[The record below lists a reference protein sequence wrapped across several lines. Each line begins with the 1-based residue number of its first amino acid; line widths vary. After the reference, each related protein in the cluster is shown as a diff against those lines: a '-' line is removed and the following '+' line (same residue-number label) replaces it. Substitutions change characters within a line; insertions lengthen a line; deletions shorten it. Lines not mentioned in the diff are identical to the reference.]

1 MSSPTRAS
9 TEVEGPSHCP
19 LNSQEDHS
27 ALKTN
32 LPYIDL
38 NLGTPQKNSE
48 VLYVRVHQSLLLRHP
63 SSKLWYF
70 CRGLD
75 RQGEGKIVLA
85 PQQLA
90 RLKESKSTIYRW
102 LREGRELGLFTC
114 YWWQGNTLKVILGGL
129 FKSCIKSQVTSW
141 GAAAVVPL
149 EQLLEG
155 NGRRKIAIAIA
166 TQDLQERSRY
176 AAKSQLNR
184 LERRCFDVPTVDQ
197 LLNPPTSRKLD
208 GGGPRGVVHLGNSR
222 LFVGRSFIP
231 FGVSQSRVCEGL
243 NSQPTSCGVSR
254 WTLRRQ
260 LDKLSV
266 TKRQITQAKP
276 EYKEVSNVI
285 GLGGASW
292 MCKSDADVS
301 FRYVDTGVILLN
313 EPNGKSSSRREG
325 GHRLDTDRLSR
336 RYFGAVWLYR
346 CNLYNLSYSL
356 TSMKT
361 TRRNWKRSQAAAT
374 QQQPVENS
382 VSTFTP
388 QTPLREEMP
397 AACSEGSAAGDH
409 IKGSK
414 NDNPQPESVSANS
427 EEKPSCW
434 YEAKAKLLQQQQE
447 RKQAKLKS
455 LESLSVEPMQDYW
468 TKLYNR

>member
-1 MSSPTRAS
+1 MSSPNKLAYQ
-9 TEVEGPSHCP
+9 VEGLSKCP
-19 LNSQEDHS
+19 LYGEEYS
-27 ALKTN
+27 ALDTN
-32 LPYIDL
+32 VPYIDSG
-38 NLGTPQKNSE
+38 LGKPQKTSE
-48 VLYVRVHQSLLLRHP
+48 VLYVRVHQSLLVLHP
-63 SSKLWYF
+63 CSKLWYF

-75 RQGEGKIVLA
+75 RHGEGKIVLA
-85 PQQLA
+85 PQQIE

-114 YWWQGNTLKVILGGL
+114 YWWCGNTLKVILGGL
-129 FKSCIKSQVTSW
+129 IKACIKSQVKNW
-141 GAAAVVPL
+141 GTAAVVPL
-149 EQLLEG
+149 EELLEG

-176 AAKSQLNR
+176 AAKSQLNS

-197 LLNPPTSRKLD
+197 LLNPPTSQKLD
-208 GGGPRGVVHLGNSR
+208 GGGTRGVVHLGNSR

-231 FGVSQSRVCEGL
+231 FGVSQSRVCEVL

-260 LDKLSV
+260 LEKLDV

-276 EYKEVSNVI
+276 EYKELSNVI
-285 GLGGASW
+285 ELGAASW

-325 GHRLDTDRLSR
+325 GHRLQTDRLSR
-336 RYFGAVWLYR
+336 YFGAAWLYR
-346 CNLYNLSYSL
+346 CNLYNLSYTL
-356 TSMKT
+356 TSMKA

-374 QQQPVENS
+374 QLQVPVENS
-382 VSTFTP
+382 VSAL
-388 QTPLREEMP
+388 TPLDPPKEVML
-397 AACSEGSAAGDH
+397 AACSEGSAASDH

-414 NDNPQPESVSANS
+414 NDNPQTEDVSANS
-427 EEKPSCW
+427 EEIPSCW
-434 YEAKAKLLQQQQE
+434 HEMKAKLLQQQQE
-447 RKQAKLKS
+447 RKLAKQKS
-455 LESLSVEPMQDYW
+455 LESASVEPMQDYW
-468 TKLYNR
+468 AKLYRR